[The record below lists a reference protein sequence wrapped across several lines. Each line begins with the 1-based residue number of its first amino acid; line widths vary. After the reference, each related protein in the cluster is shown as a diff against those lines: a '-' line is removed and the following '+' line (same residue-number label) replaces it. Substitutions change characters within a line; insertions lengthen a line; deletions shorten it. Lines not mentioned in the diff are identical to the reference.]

1 MKKIKITSKT
11 SKKAGI
17 LAFSKDL
24 PILLLNVPQSQVSV
38 AFRRLKM
45 LSPNSACQSFSKN
58 GDGYARAEG
67 VAVVVITKKDVEWL
81 RQVLVP
87 EASADGIRAYAKLQG
102 WGCNSDGFTEKGITF
117 PNGDAQYE
125 LYKKVAEKARVKP
138 EELVYIEAHGTGTQA
153 GDAQETEALRKAYK
167 ISERDES
174 LPPLLIG
181 SVKSNMGHAEGASG
195 LAGLTKLL
203 LSYEHRMIPGD
214 LHYTYEDRNPTCENL
229 LGNPQLC
236 KVVDVNTE
244 WCSDGDL
251 KAGRS
256 VSAISS
262 FGFGGTNSHC
272 VLKAVTLEEDGIVMR
287 RDKEMTPKINHD
299 NRETYDE
306 INAVY
311 GRTEEGVSAIL
322 ENLANE
328 NVKFSKLIGC
338 QGVKEAKSEQ
348 PVLGY
353 RVGEDAF
360 FGNTTDACDK
370 VEVIESGDQIERPV
384 WLVFSGNGGMWP
396 TMGKQLYEQSPIYRK
411 VYDRCDDYLKKRHN
425 CDSLE
430 KVLAGIAPAESY
442 TAIDGVCGLAA
453 VQICLIELLK
463 HMFGSREE
471 LERRVG
477 GYIGHSAGETAMGY
491 VDNLLTIEQTLSVAY
506 YRSLCGASTVDPKNP
521 GAMYAVGL
529 PYERAREL
537 VKDCEHSTVGCDNDP
552 GLVTLSGS
560 KAELGPILQ
569 AEERK
574 WTEAGKKFFC
584 RQIPTFGVAYHSKM
598 LEPGLGALRRQLRS
612 AIDDKRQRR
621 RSSKWIS
628 TCFDD
633 DELAEDHPGRFL
645 NSDYHCFNF
654 LNRVRFHSACKKIP
668 DNAVILEVGPHAL
681 FRSSI
686 KKIAAAEGKEW
697 TYIPLMLRGEDSF
710 HAFQKAY
717 GSMLLKNVFA
727 GGERGTLNNL
737 MSVPEVRSQRSIRQ
751 SFIQWDH
758 STVYPLPELRD
769 MMNKLPGVDELSQ
782 VGGADSGFRVAVD
795 FDFNGEDKF
804 MLDHVIDDTVLM
816 PACGYLYSAWKAYL
830 VYQMRQQ
837 KLADST
843 DDVDEAS
850 QKNRSFKEQVAQTM
864 KDQDTKIS
872 DFKIHQGIRLDESNR
887 ELRLVVTLTPSDK
900 DMQRFKIMNGDELI
914 ATGKLSKLKS
924 NEVTKVISA
933 PITGKK
939 DILDRCTFYNRIA
952 RNGYNYED
960 AFQLVRDIAFDDS
973 CATVKFDTAFY
984 ESENAA
990 ERLPTSI
997 DAVDRHW
1004 ISYLDNLLQVSLLAD
1019 LADPVNDGN
1028 RVLRVPTEI
1037 REVNLF
1043 ASNFV
1048 SELNEVVDHVVG
1060 QRRVMEGGRKGS
1072 FESASSGYSTKA
1084 ASATE
1089 GDSVPG
1095 TPRPNTPL
1103 KLPDCGAF
1111 PAENAK
1117 THTEI
1122 LRFTKKVRSSLA
1134 EIVGLK
1140 TSIMA
1145 RAGEKKREAKQL
1157 EMIGQR
1163 QLVPVL
1169 SQGKVAAGIGFET
1182 LMEYVKTECLPEQIT
1197 VLDLS
1202 CDVSIMERLSVMPC
1216 VERVR
1221 TVFGKHVT
1229 EEGKKQYAEKFAGL
1243 FEECETVPD
1252 DGEWDLI
1259 LSNTDETLFSKELLS
1274 KSKKPARLYGW
1285 APKVSEAYASKNW
1298 IEHQKEKDI
1307 QKVMETETD
1316 GALFTLRAPE
1326 GDAQIINL
1334 TESDFK
1340 SGVDQLVQKLIVA
1353 KNKMTEEKN
1362 ESGRY
1367 FMQST
1372 TQGLAGFVR
1381 CLNKEP
1387 EFDFV
1392 RGIQVFGQE
1401 ENNKK
1406 LQKMLKAANALDSK
1420 MVFTDGEELF
1430 VELLVPNH
1438 ISSEESL
1445 VSLADAKPA
1454 APYGYYLTFPNPGNL
1469 EEFKYKAQPQNPK
1482 SLMIELGKCKSE
1494 EDQERLL
1501 SEYCTVDIA
1510 YSALNFRDVMLG
1522 YNKIDKD
1529 ALVGHSRAGDGWG
1542 LEFSGVVSS
1551 EGPMRGKHVM
1561 GLSCNSIGNRL
1572 KVHSDLLFEVPE
1584 GADLAA
1590 YASVPCAYAT
1600 VYYSIIER
1608 AAWQPDRETLLIH
1621 AGAGG
1626 VGQAGLYVAL
1636 KKSAKFGSQGN
1647 VFTTCSDSKR
1657 AYLMQKFGPLGLRE
1671 ENIGNTRD
1679 LTFEDV
1685 ILERTEGKGVDVVLN
1700 SLSEEKLAASVRCVA
1715 PFGRFC
1721 EIGKYDIMQDNGLK
1735 MGALLKNVSV
1745 LGIDVDQ
1752 LMGMKREW
1760 ARVADMVN
1768 AGLRNGEVQPLDVK
1782 VYQKNEITEAFRSMG
1797 AGTHLG
1803 KVLVHS
1809 SNFSGNSREAQ
1820 KKLDKQLNSVCDLPN
1835 FAPAAGREN
1844 DAQLI
1849 VGGLGGFGLELT
1861 KWLAKHGFRNL
1872 KVVTRSSRM
1881 NGKIA
1886 KYFREIQAFGAKV
1899 EVLAGDFTK
1908 RDQVVSLVESQGG
1921 QIGGFWNLAGVLD
1934 DGLFTNM
1941 TQGKWDSA
1949 IVSKVDLT
1957 KNFVAEFEGRRV
1969 QVENFVIWTSVS
1981 GAYGNAGQT
1990 NYGYANS
1997 YLDTLVRN
2005 LKDSDSALKDAAL
2018 AVNWGAIGNVGML
2031 AKSSAK
2037 KTAAL
2042 STTFLPQNIDSCLEQ
2057 LEKLLVHRASG
2068 VCAIYATPRRVAEEG
2083 DAADGSANV
2092 YEMVCGIIGL
2102 KAPPRDADTLENLG
2116 VDSLQFMEI
2125 QNAIKK
2131 ATDKKIPITELGK
2144 MKMGKLR
2151 EMSQ

>member
-1 MKKIKITSKT
+1 
-11 SKKAGI
+11 
-17 LAFSKDL
+17 
-24 PILLLNVPQSQVSV
+24 
-38 AFRRLKM
+38 M

-67 VAVVVITKKDVEWL
+67 VAVVVVTKKDVEWL
-81 RQVLVP
+81 KEVLVP

-117 PNGDAQYE
+117 PNGDAQHE
-125 LYKKVAEKARVKP
+125 LYKRVAERARVKP

-174 LPPLLIG
+174 LPPLMIG

-203 LSYEHRMIPGD
+203 LSYEHRTIPGN

-229 LGNPQLC
+229 LGNPKLC
-236 KVVDVNTE
+236 KVVDVNTK
-244 WCSDGDL
+244 WCSEEDL

-256 VSAISS
+256 VTAISS

-272 VLKAVTLEEDGIVMR
+272 VLKAVTVEEDGIAMR
-287 RDKEMTPKINHD
+287 RDASVEAAPGYLHD
-299 NRETYDE
+299 GTESYDE

-311 GRTEEGVSAIL
+311 GRTEEGVAAVL
-322 ENLANE
+322 ETLANE
-328 NVKFSKLIGC
+328 KVKFSKVVGC
-338 QGVKEAKSEQ
+338 QGAREAKSEQ

-353 RVGEDAF
+353 QVAGDAF
-360 FGNTTDACDK
+360 FGNTNDACDE
-370 VEVIESGDQIERPV
+370 VEVGESGEQIERPV

-396 TMGKQLYEQSPIYRK
+396 TMGKQLYERSPIYRK
-411 VYDRCDDYLKKRHN
+411 VYDRCNEYLKKHHD

-430 KVLAGIAPAESY
+430 KVLAGVAPPESY

-463 HMFGSREE
+463 HMFGSKEE
-471 LERRVG
+471 FERRVG

-491 VDNLLTIEQTLSVAY
+491 VDNLLTLEQTLSVAY

-529 PYERAREL
+529 PYEQAREL
-537 VKDCEHSTVGCDNDP
+537 VKDCEYSTVGCDNDP
-552 GLVTLSGS
+552 ALVTLSGS
-560 KAELGPILQ
+560 KAELGPILR
-569 AEERK
+569 AEEKK
-574 WTEAGKKFFC
+574 WAEAGKKFFC
-584 RQIPTFGVAYHSKM
+584 REIPTFGVAYHSKM
-598 LEPGLGALRRQLRS
+598 LEPGMDTLRGQLKSTLDAKPYRRS
-612 AIDDKRQRR
+612 A
-621 RSSKWIS
+621 KWIS

-633 DELAEDHPGRFL
+633 DALAENHPGRLL

-654 LNRVRFHSACKKIP
+654 LNRVRFHTACKKIP

-686 KKIAAAEGKEW
+686 KKIAGAEKKDW
-697 TYIPLMLRGEDSF
+697 TYIPLMVRGENSF

-717 GSMLLKNVFA
+717 GGMLLKNVFA
-727 GGERGTLNNL
+727 GGERGALKNL
-737 MSVPEVRSQRSIRQ
+737 MSIPEVRGRRYIRQ
-751 SFIQWDH
+751 NFVHWDH
-758 STVYPLPELRD
+758 STVYPLPELKE
-769 MMNKLPGVDELSQ
+769 MMNKLPGDDEANQ

-830 VYQMRQQ
+830 VYQKREQ
-837 KLADST
+837 KLADTEANSTST
-843 DDVDEAS
+843 DGVNPMS
-850 QKNRSFKEQVAQTM
+850 PKKKSFKERVAETM

-887 ELRLVVTLTPSDK
+887 ELRLVVQLTPADK
-900 DMQRFKIMNGDELI
+900 DMQAFKIMNGDELI
-914 ATGKLSKLKS
+914 AAGKLSKLKS

-933 PITGKK
+933 PIVGKK
-939 DILDRCTFYNRIA
+939 DILDQCTFYNRIA

-960 AFQLVRDIAFDDS
+960 AFQLVRDVAFDDS
-973 CATVKFDTAFY
+973 CATVQFDTACY
-984 ESENAA
+984 ETENGAD
-990 ERLPTSI
+990 RLPISI
-997 DAVDRHW
+997 DVVDRHW
-1004 ISYLDNLLQVSLLAD
+1004 ISYLDNLLQVGLLAD
-1019 LADPVNDGN
+1019 LADPMNDGN

-1048 SELNEVVDHVVG
+1048 SELSEVVDFVVEHS
-1060 QRRVMEGGRKGS
+1060 RVSEGGRKGS
-1072 FESASSGYSTKA
+1072 VTSASSGYSTKA
-1084 ASATE
+1084 ASAT
-1089 GDSVPG
+1089 GSDSGPG

-1103 KLPDCGAF
+1103 KLSDYSMF

-1122 LRFTKKVRSSLA
+1122 LSFTKKVKSSLA

-1157 EMIGQR
+1157 EVIGQR

-1182 LMEYVKTECLPEQIT
+1182 LVEYVKTECLPEQIT
-1197 VLDLS
+1197 VLDVN
-1202 CDVSIMERLSVMPC
+1202 CDVSIMERLSAMPC
-1216 VERVR
+1216 VERIR
-1221 TVFGKHVT
+1221 TVFGEHVS
-1229 EEGKKQYAEKFAGL
+1229 EEVKKQYSEKFAGL
-1243 FEECETVPD
+1243 FEECEAIPE

-1259 LSNTDETLFSKELLS
+1259 LSNTDETLFSEELLT
-1274 KSKKPARLYGW
+1274 KSKKSTGLYGW
-1285 APKVSEAYASKNW
+1285 APKVSEAYSAKNW
-1298 IEHQKEKDI
+1298 IEHCEAGDI

-1316 GALFTLRAPE
+1316 GALFVLKALQ
-1326 GDAQIINL
+1326 GDAQIVNL
-1334 TESDFK
+1334 TESNFK
-1340 SGVDQLVQKLIVA
+1340 SGVDELVQKLIAA
-1353 KNKMTEEKN
+1353 KDKMVEEKN
-1362 ESGRY
+1362 DTGRY
-1367 FMQST
+1367 FIQSSA
-1372 TQGLAGFVR
+1372 QGLAGFVR

-1387 EFDFV
+1387 EFEFI
-1392 RGIQVFGQE
+1392 RGIQFTG
-1401 ENNKK
+1401 KK
-1406 LQKMLKAANALDSK
+1406 EYTKCLKAFRAAIALDSK

-1430 VELLVPNH
+1430 VELLVPSH
-1438 ISSEESL
+1438 ISSEASL

-1494 EDQERLL
+1494 GERERIL

-1551 EGPMRGKHVM
+1551 AGAMRGKRVM

-1584 GADLAA
+1584 DADLAA

-1600 VYYSIIER
+1600 VYYSIFER
-1608 AAWQPDRETLLIH
+1608 AGWQPDHETLLIH

-1626 VGQAGLYVAL
+1626 VGQAGLHVAL
-1636 KKSAKFGSQGN
+1636 KKCAEFGSQGN
-1647 VFTTCSDSKR
+1647 VFTTCSDAKR
-1657 AYLMQKFGPLGLRE
+1657 SYLMQKFGPLGLRE

-1721 EIGKYDIMQDNGLK
+1721 EIGKFDIMQDNGLK

-1760 ARVADMVN
+1760 ARVADMVR

-1809 SNFSGNSREAQ
+1809 SNFAEPMPSKVERLDD
-1820 KKLDKQLNSVCDLPN
+1820 KLNAVCDLPN
-1835 FAPAAGREN
+1835 FAPAAGKEN

-1899 EVLAGDFTK
+1899 DVLAGDFTK
-1908 RDQVVSLVESQGG
+1908 RDQVASLVESQGG
-1921 QIGGFWNLAGVLD
+1921 KVGGFWNLAGVLD

-1941 TQGKWDSA
+1941 SQGKWDSA

-1957 KNFVAEFEGRRV
+1957 KNFVAEFEKQRV

-1981 GAYGNAGQT
+1981 GAFGNAGQS

-2005 LKDSDSALKDAAL
+2005 LRDSDSVLKNAAL

-2031 AKSSAK
+2031 AKVSAK
-2037 KTAAL
+2037 KSGAL
-2042 STTFLPQNIDSCLEQ
+2042 SAAFLPQNIDSCLEQ
-2057 LEKLLVHRASG
+2057 LEKLLVHKASG
-2068 VCAIYATPRRVAEEG
+2068 VCAIYTTPKRVAEEG

-2102 KAPPRDADTLENLG
+2102 KAPPRDSDTLENLG

-2144 MKMGKLR
+2144 MKMGKLK